1 VTEWP
6 MPSHR
11 CSVHGVAFANA
22 HSTATPRAPGRR
34 RQVLTTLVAR
44 RFEAVADARE
54 GGDERLAGN
63 AEFEL
68 SP

>member
-1 VTEWP
+1 VIERP
-6 MPSHR
+6 MPSHH
-11 CSVHGVAFANA
+11 CSVHVVAFANT
-22 HSTATPRAPGRR
+22 HSTAPPRAPGRR

-44 RFEAVADARE
+44 RFETVADARE
-54 GGDERLAGN
+54 GGDQRLAGN